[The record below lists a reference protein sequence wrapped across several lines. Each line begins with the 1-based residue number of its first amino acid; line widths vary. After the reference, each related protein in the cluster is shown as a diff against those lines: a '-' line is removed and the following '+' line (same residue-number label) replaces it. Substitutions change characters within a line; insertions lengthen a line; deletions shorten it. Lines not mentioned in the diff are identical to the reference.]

1 MLRKRSRSHQKD
13 QYMGHLMSDATSE
26 SYLQSDVLGQKHKSN
41 SFFTVSGLFVGLS
54 SKGLSDSDSVR
65 SPTSPLDFRVFSNL
79 GNPFRSPKSSSHDG
93 QHHKTWDCTK
103 VGLSI
108 IDSLDEDVKLS
119 GKVLRSSESKN
130 ILFGPQTR
138 INNPKIPNNVNSFES
153 PKSLPINYA
162 IFPHT
167 QTKSPHK
174 IQDGNSDVL
183 FGIGEAPGESEAFG
197 KTRSCSY
204 DSARSLSSI
213 AGLINRSFNSSNRNF
228 WSEHTT
234 TQVGGSPTE
243 SSRVNPNLG
252 KASSLKVT
260 SVPLSIGSDHGFIGS
275 LSASEI
281 ELSEDYT
288 CVITHG
294 PNPKTTHIYGDCIL
308 ECHPN
313 DIHVANSSKQED
325 AEWRSN
331 LSSSAQHPQFSS
343 SYPLSNFLSFC
354 YSCKKKL
361 DGEDIYIYRGEKA
374 FCSCG
379 CRSQEILIDEET
391 KDTTDDSF
399 ESSPEPDS
407 NDDVFQ
413 TGIFIAT

>member
-13 QYMGHLMSDATSE
+13 QYVGHLMSDATSE
-26 SYLQSDVLGQKHKSN
+26 SHIQSDVQGQKHKSN
-41 SFFTVSGLFVGLS
+41 SFFSVPGLFVGLS

-79 GNPFRSPKSSSHDG
+79 GNPFRSPKSSTHDG
-93 QHHKTWDCTK
+93 QHHKTWDCIK

-108 IDSLDEDVKLS
+108 IDSLDEDTKLS

-130 ILFGPQTR
+130 ILFGPQMR
-138 INNPKIPNNVNSFES
+138 IKNPKFSNNINSFEA
-153 PKSLPINYA
+153 PKSLPKNYA
-162 IFPHT
+162 IFLHS
-167 QTKSPHK
+167 QVKSPHK
-174 IQDGNSDVL
+174 IQDGDSDVL

-213 AGLINRSFNSSNRNF
+213 AGLSNRSSNLCHGNF
-228 WSEHTT
+228 WSEDAT
-234 TQVGGSPTE
+234 TQIGGSPTE
-243 SSRVNPNLG
+243 SSRVNRNLG
-252 KASSLKVT
+252 EVCSLKLT
-260 SVPLSIGSDHGFIGS
+260 SVPPYIGSDHGFIES

-294 PNPKTTHIYGDCIL
+294 ANPKTTHIYGDCIL

-313 DIHVANSSKQED
+313 DIHIANSSKQED
-325 AEWRSN
+325 GGRGSN
-331 LSSSAQHPQFSS
+331 LSSSAKHSQFSS
-343 SYPLSNFLSFC
+343 SCPFSNFLSFC
-354 YSCKKKL
+354 YTCKKKL

-374 FCSCG
+374 FCSWS
-379 CRSQEILIDEET
+379 CRSQEIQIEEET
-391 KDTTDDSF
+391 KDATDDSF
-399 ESSPEPDS
+399 ESFPEPDF

-413 TGIFIAT
+413 AGIFIAT